1 MESDAADRPRRTLFL
16 VLFALAVA
24 LAYLVGM
31 HEERGRQKLKHASQP
46 PQAATG
52 RP

>member
-1 MESDAADRPRRTLFL
+1 MESDAGDRPRRTLFL

-31 HEERGRQKLKHASQP
+31 HEERGRQRLKHATQP
-46 PQAATG
+46 PQPASV